1 MKASEFEKYYCA
13 GQPVEINEALAAK
26 LKPCCDYTSLF
37 YMDKQSLREKYQDVP
52 NISRDAASEDIE
64 IFFDILKYAYAG
76 YDYYSDKVDFEK
88 LKADIIAK
96 IPAVGISTDG
106 LKEIIF
112 EALYPHINDTHFAF
126 IGEKNLNMKHCFTA
140 YFSDLLLE
148 KHGGRVKVISGCAT
162 LCGKESDMAEISEN
176 LFPTL
181 PSHDGCERFLFG
193 IYSEKPVDALTLGG
207 EELPLHRCKTDL
219 CNPKDGF
226 LYDRE
231 ILGIPAV
238 YQTTYGLPDE
248 KTGEFSGMGEKY
260 KNAKNLIWSVLG
272 NSGGDSRFP
281 EMFVNALNGYANWEM
296 DYAVLSSPLAGDNRE
311 SAHEK
316 SYEIHSLPENNP
328 DSSKFGGKLWLLQN
342 KNVASSGESAVMYA
356 RSVKNSVSVGSAT
369 CGCGQ
374 FGDILGYHLP
384 NSNILFCMGYKV
396 FNMDGFEEGKG
407 LAPDYWLDS
416 DDPVTALAEYINEE
430 NGK

>member
-1 MKASEFEKYYCA
+1 
-13 GQPVEINEALAAK
+13 
-26 LKPCCDYTSLF
+26 
-37 YMDKQSLREKYQDVP
+37 
-52 NISRDAASEDIE
+52 
-64 IFFDILKYAYAG
+64 
-76 YDYYSDKVDFEK
+76 
-88 LKADIIAK
+88 
-96 IPAVGISTDG
+96 
-106 LKEIIF
+106 
-112 EALYPHINDTHFAF
+112 
-126 IGEKNLNMKHCFTA
+126 MKHCFTA

-162 LCGKESDMAEISEN
+162 LCGKEFDMAEISEN

-248 KTGEFSGMGEKY
+248 KTDEFSGMGEKY

-281 EMFVNALNGYANWEM
+281 EMFVSALNGYANWEM

>member
-1 MKASEFEKYYCA
+1 MKATEFEKYYCSYNPA
-13 GQPVEINEALAAK
+13 KMDAALEAK
-26 LKPCCDYTSLF
+26 LKPFCDYTSLF
-37 YMDKQSLREKYQDVP
+37 YMDKQSRCEKYPSVP
-52 NISRDAASEDIE
+52 NIPHDAASGDVE

-96 IPAVGISTDG
+96 IPAEGISTDG
-106 LKEIIF
+106 LKETIF
-112 EALYPHINDTHFAF
+112 GMLYPHINDTHFSF
-126 IGEKNLNMKHCFTA
+126 IGEKNLNMKHCFIA

-148 KHGGRVKVISGCAT
+148 KHDGCLWVISGCDA
-162 LCGKESDMAEISEN
+162 LIGKEFDMAEIAEN
-176 LFPTL
+176 LFRTL
-181 PSHDGCERFLFG
+181 PAHDGRERFLFG
-193 IYSEKPVDALTLGG
+193 ICSENPVDALTLGG
-207 EELPLHRCKTDL
+207 KEIPLHRCKTDL
-219 CNPKDGF
+219 YNPKDRY

-231 ILGIPAV
+231 ISGIPAV
-238 YQTTYGLPDE
+238 YQTTYGLPGE
-248 KTGEFSGMGEKY
+248 KECEFSDMGEKY
-260 KNAKNLIWSVLG
+260 KNVKNLIWSVLG
-272 NSGGDSRFP
+272 NTGGDSRFP
-281 EMFVNALNGYANWEM
+281 EKFVNALSGYANWEM
-296 DYAVLSSPLAGDNRE
+296 ACAELSSPLAGDNRE
-311 SAHEK
+311 SVHEK
-316 SYEIHSLPENNP
+316 SYKIHLLTGNDPTA
-328 DSSKFGGKLWLLQN
+328 SKFGGRLWLLQN
-342 KNVASSGESAVMYA
+342 KDVASSGESAVMYA

-416 DDPVTALAEYINEE
+416 DDPVIALAEYISEE

>member
-1 MKASEFEKYYCA
+1 MKASEFEKYYCDYKPA
-13 GQPVEINEALAAK
+13 KMDAALAAK

-37 YMDKQSLREKYQDVP
+37 YLDKQSRCEKYPSVP
-52 NISRDAASEDIE
+52 NIPHGAASEDVE
-64 IFFDILKYAYAG
+64 IFFDILKYAYSG

-96 IPAVGISTDG
+96 IPAEGISTDR
-106 LKEIIF
+106 LKETIF

-126 IGEKNLNMKHCFTA
+126 LGEKNLNMKHYFIA

-148 KHGGRVKVISGCAT
+148 KRDGRVKVISGCAT
-162 LCGKESDMAEISEN
+162 LCGKEFDMAEISEN
-176 LFPTL
+176 LFRTL
-181 PSHDGCERFLFG
+181 PSHGGRERFLFG
-193 IYSEKPVDALTLGG
+193 IYSEKPVAALTLGG

-219 CNPKDGF
+219 CNPKDGY
-226 LYDRE
+226 LYDKE

-238 YQTTYGLPDE
+238 YQTTYGLPGE
-248 KTGEFSGMGEKY
+248 KAGEFSEMGEKY

-272 NSGGDSRFP
+272 NTGGDSRFP
-281 EMFVNALNGYANWEM
+281 EKFASALSGYANWEM
-296 DYAVLSSPLAGDNRE
+296 TYAELFSPLAGERRE
-311 SAHEK
+311 SVHEK
-316 SYEIHSLPENNP
+316 SYEIHLLPKNNP
-328 DSSKFGGKLWLLQN
+328 DSSKFGGRLWLLQN
-342 KNVASSGESAVMYA
+342 KDVASSGESAVMYA